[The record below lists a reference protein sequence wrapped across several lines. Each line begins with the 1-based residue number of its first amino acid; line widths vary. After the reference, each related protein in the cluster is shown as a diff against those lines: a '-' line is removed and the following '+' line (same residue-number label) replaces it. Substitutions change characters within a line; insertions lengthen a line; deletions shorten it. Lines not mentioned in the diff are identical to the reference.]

1 MIQFILLQAN
11 NSFGTNSG
19 LNILSSADALMRAN
33 ATSWNLLWD
42 DAVSPSSDLWKGLI
56 GIANIFIIIG
66 IVWTVYKKSHEIF
79 HEAKYDMRAII
90 QMVIPFFF
98 IGILMLNKGIFLA
111 NSIRLVRTVSYYQIS
126 ELYKQQV
133 AGITLQDAV
142 NSLAQTQAANTRAQ
156 QIFSDCVGQN
166 GQDLQ
171 DCMSSPDKVNALEQ
185 VMAGSSNALPG
196 NVANLLCG
204 LITVCGIIQNTSSVI
219 QGVTQG
225 LSPSQI
231 LQNMFISPFISV
243 AQAILQALQWAVVNS
258 LELALLLTALFA
270 PIAVGLSALP
280 ISGRMF
286 WTWASGFLALLSV
299 NLGYSILTGL
309 MAITVVSMTSASGNS
324 AGVTGIPQTIS
335 DLGFLLFAAIV
346 SPLLAGAVGTFGGI
360 SLYQGISRAAN
371 DVTKGVTNAIVN
383 VVRVVPT

>member
-1 MIQFILLQAN
+1 
-11 NSFGTNSG
+11 
-19 LNILSSADALMRAN
+19 
-33 ATSWNLLWD
+33 
-42 DAVSPSSDLWKGLI
+42 
-56 GIANIFIIIG
+56 
-66 IVWTVYKKSHEIF
+66 
-79 HEAKYDMRAII
+79 
-90 QMVIPFFF
+90 
-98 IGILMLNKGIFLA
+98 
-111 NSIRLVRTVSYYQIS
+111 
-126 ELYKQQV
+126 
-133 AGITLQDAV
+133 
-142 NSLAQTQAANTRAQ
+142 
-156 QIFSDCVGQN
+156 
-166 GQDLQ
+166 
-171 DCMSSPDKVNALEQ
+171 MSSPDKVNALEQ

-196 NVANLLCG
+196 NVASLLCG
-204 LITVCGIIQNTSSVI
+204 LITVCGIIQNTGSVI

>member
-1 MIQFILLQAN
+1 MIQSILLQAN

-156 QIFSDCVGQN
+156 QIFSDCVGQS

-185 VMAGSSNALPG
+185 VMSGSSNALPG

-204 LITVCGIIQNTSSVI
+204 LITVCGIIQNTGSVI